1 MQNVT
6 IQYSTL
12 AFEIKRFL
20 KARHFVRI
28 HDKKKLRRKHT
39 CSHYLRI
46 SSYNFQSDSSAI
58 WTPIL
63 Q

>member
-1 MQNVT
+1 MWKTFIMQNLT

-28 HDKKKLRRKHT
+28 HDKKKFKKK
-39 CSHYLRI
+39 
-46 SSYNFQSDSSAI
+46 N
-58 WTPIL
+58 TPAVIT
-63 Q
+63 